1 MSKSVTE
8 EELASIFGGLA
19 DINIEIPPDPL
30 QELETALGLREVTTD
45 ELALIFGIT
54 DRRIS
59 QLWQAGIIPEPRR
72 EHKRY
77 YFPLLQSVAGY
88 LEYLREL

>member
-1 MSKSVTE
+1 MKDKDLATLFADLSV
-8 EELASIFGGLA
+8 EL
-19 DINIEIPPDPL
+19 PPDPL
-30 QELETALGLREVTTD
+30 DDLAASIGLREVTTD
-45 ELALIFGIT
+45 ELALIFGVT
-54 DRRIS
+54 DRRIG
-59 QLWQAGIIPEPRR
+59 QLWQTGIIPEPRR